1 MNGMNTGMIVS
12 ILYKVYLF
20 LLNYINPSQYVYI
33 IDYFTK
39 PNQNRTRMSSLVSQE
54 NKELLW
60 GLLSEEG
67 LFDGI
72 PENVTQEEVKH
83 VFERI
88 LKNLSA
94 TIPSLHAAKLKELHR
109 AKHQAI
115 AEEDYDAAKKLRTTI
130 SEMEAPLARL
140 EKLEARKH
148 LAIQAED
155 FEAAKQI
162 KMEIDLLRAASFSL
176 KELNK
181 IAIESLAINIPKL
194 ARDISAI
201 KLGTRVFPTKTGGG
215 NHTHPAAGGRL
226 THFAGNAGQSNEPT
240 EIYNAEDFQYQKRQE
255 IEMKMR
261 EKEAEMRSYFEV
273 PRPPEIDFS
282 DFPRDSNPNV
292 RLKSRSVPT
301 ATTTAAEPVVEVIHL
316 AATATTPGP
325 GDDSPFR
332 GGDDMDRLIAERI
345 AARQRDMEEITE
357 RIKASMPPSEQQHQQ
372 LKEYNPN
379 EYVSDTA
386 SLTLPLPMPMSS
398 MPPSEDTRKVRF
410 REDTDSIFLKLKRK
424 PMVDEE

>member
-1 MNGMNTGMIVS
+1 
-12 ILYKVYLF
+12 
-20 LLNYINPSQYVYI
+20 
-33 IDYFTK
+33 
-39 PNQNRTRMSSLVSQE
+39 MSSLVSQE

-60 GLLSEEG
+60 SLLSEEG

-72 PENVTQEEVKH
+72 PENVTPEEIKH

-94 TIPSLHAAKLKELHR
+94 TIPTLHAAKLRELHQ
-109 AKHQAI
+109 AKQQAI
-115 AEEDYDAAKKLRTTI
+115 LEEDYDAAKKLRATI
-130 SEMEAPLARL
+130 DEMEAPLARL

-162 KMEIDLLRAASFSL
+162 KTEIDHLRSASFSL

-181 IAIESLAINIPKL
+181 IAIESLAVNIPKL

-201 KLGTRVFPTKTGGG
+201 KLGTRVYGTKSAPQTSGGG
-215 NHTHPAAGGRL
+215 GGGSVR
-226 THFAGNAGQSNEPT
+226 
-240 EIYNAEDFQYQKRQE
+240 EIYNAEDFQSQKRQE

-282 DFPRDSNPNV
+282 DFPRDSNQMV
-292 RLKSRSVPT
+292 RLKSRSSAP
-301 ATTTAAEPVVEVIHL
+301 APAPASEPVVEVVHL
-316 AATATTPGP
+316 DAPVAPASTSALGPGPGP

-357 RIKASMPPSEQQHQQ
+357 RMKASMPPSQQP
-372 LKEYNPN
+372 LPIKEYNPN
-379 EYVSDTA
+379 EFVQADT
-386 SLTLPLPMPMSS
+386 SSVTLPMP
-398 MPPSEDTRKVRF
+398 PLPLQSEDTRKVRF
-410 REDTDSIFLKLKRK
+410 QEDTDSIFLKLKRK
-424 PMVDEE
+424 PMTDDG

>member
-1 MNGMNTGMIVS
+1 
-12 ILYKVYLF
+12 
-20 LLNYINPSQYVYI
+20 
-33 IDYFTK
+33 
-39 PNQNRTRMSSLVSQE
+39 MSSLISQE

-60 GLLSEEG
+60 SLLSEEG

-72 PENVTQEEVKH
+72 PENVTPEEIKH

-94 TIPSLHAAKLKELHR
+94 TIPTLHAAKLRELHQ
-109 AKHQAI
+109 AKHHAI
-115 AEEDYDAAKKLRTTI
+115 ADEDYDAAKKLRATI
-130 SEMEAPLARL
+130 DEMEAPLARL
-140 EKLEARKH
+140 DKLEARKV

-162 KMEIDLLRAASFSL
+162 KTEIDRLRAASFSL

-181 IAIESLAINIPKL
+181 IAIESLAVNIPKL

-201 KLGTRVFPTKTGGG
+201 KLGTRVFPTKTGAA
-215 NHTHPAAGGRL
+215 TAAAAAG
-226 THFAGNAGQSNEPT
+226 AGLDRRPGVPT
-240 EIYNAEDFQYQKRQE
+240 EIYNAEDFQSQKRQE

-261 EKEAEMRSYFEV
+261 EKEAEMRSYFEI

-282 DFPRDSNPNV
+282 DFPRDNGT

-301 ATTTAAEPVVEVIHL
+301 ATMTMTITAPVAEPVVEVVHL
-316 AATATTPGP
+316 DAPTASAAAAIPGP

-357 RIKASMPPSEQQHQQ
+357 RMKATMPPPSQQQPLPMKEYDPNEFVVPAQMPQQMLPPLPPSE
-372 LKEYNPN
+372 E
-379 EYVSDTA
+379 
-386 SLTLPLPMPMSS
+386 
-398 MPPSEDTRKVRF
+398 TRKVRF
-410 REDTDSIFLKLKRK
+410 QDDMDSIFLKLKRK
-424 PMVDEE
+424 PMVEDE

>member
-1 MNGMNTGMIVS
+1 
-12 ILYKVYLF
+12 
-20 LLNYINPSQYVYI
+20 
-33 IDYFTK
+33 
-39 PNQNRTRMSSLVSQE
+39 MSSLVSQE

-72 PENVTQEEVKH
+72 PENVTPEEIKH

-94 TIPSLHAAKLKELHR
+94 TIPSLHAAKLKELHY
-109 AKHQAI
+109 AKQQAI
-115 AEEDYDAAKKLRTTI
+115 ADEDYDTAKKLRATI
-130 SEMEAPLARL
+130 DEMEAPLARL
-140 EKLEARKH
+140 EKLEARKY

-162 KMEIDLLRAASFSL
+162 KTEIDRLRAASFSL

-181 IAIESLAINIPKL
+181 IAIESLAVNIPKL

-201 KLGTRVFPTKTGGG
+201 KLGTRVFPTKTGVGP
-215 NHTHPAAGGRL
+215 NVVHATAGTERI
-226 THFAGNAGQSNEPT
+226 QSGVR
-240 EIYNAEDFQYQKRQE
+240 EIYNAEDFQSQKRQE

-282 DFPRDSNPNV
+282 DFPREQ
-292 RLKSRSVPT
+292 RLKSREPLKTSVSN
-301 ATTTAAEPVVEVIHL
+301 AMSMPVVETIEL
-316 AATATTPGP
+316 DTLTQQIPQEPLGP

-332 GGDDMDRLIAERI
+332 GGDDMDKLIAERI
-345 AARQRDMEEITE
+345 AARQRDIEEITE
-357 RIKASMPPSEQQHQQ
+357 RMKASMPPSAAQQTQQ
-372 LKEYNPN
+372 PLPLKEYDPN
-379 EYVSDTA
+379 EFIPDIQMQQQQV
-386 SLTLPLPMPMSS
+386 
-398 MPPSEDTRKVRF
+398 PPFPNSGEETRKVRF
-410 REDTDSIFLKLKRK
+410 QEDTDSIFLKLKRK
-424 PMVDEE
+424 PMMHDDA

>member
-1 MNGMNTGMIVS
+1 
-12 ILYKVYLF
+12 
-20 LLNYINPSQYVYI
+20 
-33 IDYFTK
+33 
-39 PNQNRTRMSSLVSQE
+39 MSSLVSHE

-72 PENVTQEEVKH
+72 PENVTPEEVKH

-94 TIPSLHAAKLKELHR
+94 TIPSLHAAKLKELHH

-130 SEMEAPLARL
+130 DEMEAPLARL

-162 KMEIDLLRAASFSL
+162 KMEIDRLRAASFSL

-201 KLGTRVFPTKTGGG
+201 KSGTRVFPTKTGGG
-215 NHTHPAAGGRL
+215 NHTHPAALAAPTTGVRL
-226 THFAGNAGQSNEPT
+226 TRFAGNAGQSNEPT

-282 DFPRDSNPNV
+282 DFPRDSNQIV

-301 ATTTAAEPVVEVIHL
+301 PTATATEPVVEVIQL
-316 AATATTPGP
+316 DAAATAPGP

-357 RIKASMPPSEQQHQQ
+357 RIKASMPPSEQQQQ
-372 LKEYNPN
+372 FAIPTKEYNPN

-398 MPPSEDTRKVRF
+398 LPPSEDTRKVRF

>member
-1 MNGMNTGMIVS
+1 
-12 ILYKVYLF
+12 
-20 LLNYINPSQYVYI
+20 
-33 IDYFTK
+33 
-39 PNQNRTRMSSLVSQE
+39 MSSLVSQE

-72 PENVTQEEVKH
+72 PENVTPEEVKH

-94 TIPSLHAAKLKELHR
+94 TIPSLHAAKLKELHH

-140 EKLEARKH
+140 EKLEARKQ

-201 KLGTRVFPTKTGGG
+201 KLGTRVFPTKTGVG
-215 NHTHPAAGGRL
+215 NHTHPTATTGGRL
-226 THFAGNAGQSNEPT
+226 THFAGNAGGQSNEPT

-282 DFPRDSNPNV
+282 DFPRDSNPMV

-301 ATTTAAEPVVEVIHL
+301 ATATAAEPVVEVIHL
-316 AATATTPGP
+316 AATTPGP
-325 GDDSPFR
+325 SDDSPFR

-357 RIKASMPPSEQQHQQ
+357 RMKASMPPSEQQQQHQQ

-424 PMVDEE
+424 PMADEE

>member
-1 MNGMNTGMIVS
+1 
-12 ILYKVYLF
+12 
-20 LLNYINPSQYVYI
+20 
-33 IDYFTK
+33 
-39 PNQNRTRMSSLVSQE
+39 MSSLVSQE

-60 GLLSEEG
+60 ALLSEEG

-72 PENVTQEEVKH
+72 PENVSPEEIKH

-94 TIPSLHAAKLKELHR
+94 TIPSLHAAKLKELHY

-115 AEEDYDAAKKLRTTI
+115 VEEDYDAAKKLRATI
-130 SEMEAPLARL
+130 DEMEAPLARL
-140 EKLEARKH
+140 EKLESRKY

-162 KMEIDLLRAASFSL
+162 KTEIDRIRAASFSL

-181 IAIESLAINIPKL
+181 IAIESLAVNIPKL

-201 KLGTRVFPTKTGGG
+201 KLGTRVFPTKTG
-215 NHTHPAAGGRL
+215 AAAAAAAPMAVDRRPGV
-226 THFAGNAGQSNEPT
+226 H
-240 EIYNAEDFQYQKRQE
+240 EIYNAEDFQSQKRQE

-273 PRPPEIDFS
+273 PRPAEIDFS
-282 DFPRDSNPNV
+282 DFPRDSS

-301 ATTTAAEPVVEVIHL
+301 ATMTASAAEPVVEVIHL
-316 AATATTPGP
+316 DAPAHPAAASIAAAVPGP

-345 AARQRDMEEITE
+345 AARQRDMIEITE
-357 RIKASMPPSEQQHQQ
+357 QMKASMPPSQQQHLQP

-379 EYVSDTA
+379 EFVSDTA
-386 SLTLPLPMPMSS
+386 SLTLP
-398 MPPSEDTRKVRF
+398 MPPLPPPPQSEETRKVRF
-410 REDTDSIFLKLKRK
+410 QEDTDSIFLKLKRK
-424 PMVDEE
+424 PMGNYNDVSNE

>member
-1 MNGMNTGMIVS
+1 
-12 ILYKVYLF
+12 
-20 LLNYINPSQYVYI
+20 
-33 IDYFTK
+33 
-39 PNQNRTRMSSLVSQE
+39 MSSLIAQE

-60 GLLSEEG
+60 SLLAEEG

-72 PENVTQEEVKH
+72 PENVTPEEIKH

-94 TIPSLHAAKLKELHR
+94 TIPSLHAAKLRELHQ
-109 AKHQAI
+109 AKQQAI
-115 AEEDYDAAKKLRTTI
+115 KEEDYDAAKKLRATI
-130 SEMEAPLARL
+130 DEMEAPLARL
-140 EKLEARKH
+140 EKLESRKH

-162 KMEIDLLRAASFSL
+162 KTEIDRLRASAFSL

-181 IAIESLAINIPKL
+181 IAIESLAVNIPKL

-201 KLGTRVFPTKTGGG
+201 KLGKRVFQTKQGATTATGQPMLGGG
-215 NHTHPAAGGRL
+215 VGGGIRPT
-226 THFAGNAGQSNEPT
+226 THFAGNNTLQSIEPT
-240 EIYNAEDFQYQKRQE
+240 EIYNAEDFQSQKRQE

-273 PRPPEIDFS
+273 QRPPEIDFS
-282 DFPRDSNPNV
+282 DFPRDNST
-292 RLKSRSVPT
+292 RLKSRSVPQT
-301 ATTTAAEPVVEVIHL
+301 PVVEVIHL
-316 AATATTPGP
+316 DAPPPSMAVAAATALGP

-332 GGDDMDRLIAERI
+332 GGDDMERLIAERI

-357 RIKASMPPSEQQHQQ
+357 RMKASLPPSQQQEQQFAIPM
-372 LKEYNPN
+372 KEYNPN
-379 EYVSDTA
+379 EYMADNA
-386 SLTLPLPMPMSS
+386 SFTHPLPMAPLPPPP
-398 MPPSEDTRKVRF
+398 PPSEDTRKVRF

-424 PMVDEE
+424 PMAEED

>member
-1 MNGMNTGMIVS
+1 
-12 ILYKVYLF
+12 
-20 LLNYINPSQYVYI
+20 
-33 IDYFTK
+33 
-39 PNQNRTRMSSLVSQE
+39 MSSLVSQE

-72 PENVTQEEVKH
+72 PENVTPEEVKH

-94 TIPSLHAAKLKELHR
+94 TIPSLHAAKLKELHH
-109 AKHQAI
+109 AKQQAI

-201 KLGTRVFPTKTGGG
+201 KLRTRVFPTKTGGG
-215 NHTHPAAGGRL
+215 NHTHPAAPAAPTTTATTGVRL
-226 THFAGNAGQSNEPT
+226 TRFAGNASQSNELT

-273 PRPPEIDFS
+273 QRPPEIDFS
-282 DFPRDSNPNV
+282 DFPRDSNQMV

-301 ATTTAAEPVVEVIHL
+301 AAAAEPVVEVIQL
-316 AATATTPGP
+316 DAATTTPGP

-357 RIKASMPPSEQQHQQ
+357 RLKASMPPSEQQQQ
-372 LKEYNPN
+372 QQKEYNPN

-398 MPPSEDTRKVRF
+398 LPPSEDTRKVRF
-410 REDTDSIFLKLKRK
+410 REDMDSIFLKLKRK

>member
-1 MNGMNTGMIVS
+1 
-12 ILYKVYLF
+12 
-20 LLNYINPSQYVYI
+20 
-33 IDYFTK
+33 
-39 PNQNRTRMSSLVSQE
+39 MSSLISQE

-60 GLLSEEG
+60 SLLSEEG

-72 PENVTQEEVKH
+72 PENVTPEEIKH

-94 TIPSLHAAKLKELHR
+94 TIPSLHAAKLRELHQ
-109 AKHQAI
+109 AKQQAI
-115 AEEDYDAAKKLRTTI
+115 AEEDYDAAKQLRATI
-130 SEMEAPLARL
+130 DEMEAPLARL
-140 EKLEARKH
+140 DKLEGRKH

-162 KMEIDLLRAASFSL
+162 KTEIDRLRAASFSL

-201 KLGTRVFPTKTGGG
+201 KLGTRVFPTKEGGTASPIINRTSG
-215 NHTHPAAGGRL
+215 VR
-226 THFAGNAGQSNEPT
+226 
-240 EIYNAEDFQYQKRQE
+240 EIYNAEDFQSQKRQE

-292 RLKSRSVPT
+292 RLKSKPPSAAASAAASAP
-301 ATTTAAEPVVEVIHL
+301 AAEPVVEVVHL
-316 AATATTPGP
+316 DAPAPASAPGP

-345 AARQRDMEEITE
+345 AARQRDMEEIAE
-357 RIKASMPPSEQQHQQ
+357 RMKASIPPSQLEQQQPLPLKEYDPNEFVVPAQMPQQMTSPLPPSE
-372 LKEYNPN
+372 E
-379 EYVSDTA
+379 
-386 SLTLPLPMPMSS
+386 
-398 MPPSEDTRKVRF
+398 TRKVRF
-410 REDTDSIFLKLKRK
+410 QEDTDSIFLKLKRK
-424 PMVDEE
+424 PMVEDE

>member
-1 MNGMNTGMIVS
+1 
-12 ILYKVYLF
+12 
-20 LLNYINPSQYVYI
+20 
-33 IDYFTK
+33 
-39 PNQNRTRMSSLVSQE
+39 MSSLISQE

-60 GLLSEEG
+60 SLLAEEG

-72 PENVTQEEVKH
+72 PENVTPEEIKH

-94 TIPSLHAAKLKELHR
+94 TIPTLHAAKLRELHQ
-109 AKHQAI
+109 AKHHAI
-115 AEEDYDAAKKLRTTI
+115 ADEDYDAAKKLRATI
-130 SEMEAPLARL
+130 DEMEAPLARL
-140 EKLEARKH
+140 EKLEGRKH

-162 KMEIDLLRAASFSL
+162 KTEIDRLRAASFSL

-181 IAIESLAINIPKL
+181 IAIESLAVNIPKL

-201 KLGTRVFPTKTGGG
+201 KLGTRVFPTKTGAA
-215 NHTHPAAGGRL
+215 TAAGAAAA
-226 THFAGNAGQSNEPT
+226 AGAGVDRRSGVPT
-240 EIYNAEDFQYQKRQE
+240 EIYNAEDFQSQKRQE

-273 PRPPEIDFS
+273 QRPPEIDFS
-282 DFPRDSNPNV
+282 DFPRDNGT

-301 ATTTAAEPVVEVIHL
+301 ATMTITAPAAEPVVEVIHL
-316 AATATTPGP
+316 DAPTASAAAAIPGP

-357 RIKASMPPSEQQHQQ
+357 RMKATMPPSQQQHIQP
-372 LKEYNPN
+372 LKDYDPN
-379 EYVSDTA
+379 EFVSDTA
-386 SLTLPLPMPMSS
+386 SLTLPMPP
-398 MPPSEDTRKVRF
+398 PPSEETRKVRF
-410 REDTDSIFLKLKRK
+410 QEDMDSIFLKLKRK
-424 PMVDEE
+424 PMADEE

>member
-1 MNGMNTGMIVS
+1 
-12 ILYKVYLF
+12 
-20 LLNYINPSQYVYI
+20 
-33 IDYFTK
+33 
-39 PNQNRTRMSSLVSQE
+39 MSSLVSQE

-72 PENVTQEEVKH
+72 PENVTPEEVKH

-115 AEEDYDAAKKLRTTI
+115 AEEDYDAAKKFRITI
-130 SEMEAPLARL
+130 DEMEAPLARL
-140 EKLEARKH
+140 EKLEARKQ

-162 KMEIDLLRAASFSL
+162 KMEIDRLRAASFSL

-201 KLGTRVFPTKTGGG
+201 KSGTRVFPTKTGGG
-215 NHTHPAAGGRL
+215 NHTHPTATTGGRL
-226 THFAGNAGQSNEPT
+226 THFAGNAGGQSNEPT

-301 ATTTAAEPVVEVIHL
+301 ATAAEPVVEVIHL

-357 RIKASMPPSEQQHQQ
+357 RMKASMPPSEQQQHQQ

-398 MPPSEDTRKVRF
+398 IPPSEDTRKVRF

-424 PMVDEE
+424 PMADEE

>member
-1 MNGMNTGMIVS
+1 
-12 ILYKVYLF
+12 
-20 LLNYINPSQYVYI
+20 
-33 IDYFTK
+33 
-39 PNQNRTRMSSLVSQE
+39 MSSLVSQE

-60 GLLSEEG
+60 ALLSEEG

-72 PENVTQEEVKH
+72 PENVSPEEIKH

-94 TIPSLHAAKLKELHR
+94 TIPTLHAAKLKELHY
-109 AKHQAI
+109 AKQQAI
-115 AEEDYDAAKKLRTTI
+115 AEEDYDAAKKLRATI
-130 SEMEAPLARL
+130 DEMEAPLARL
-140 EKLEARKH
+140 EKLESRKH

-162 KMEIDLLRAASFSL
+162 KTEIDRIRAASFSL

-181 IAIESLAINIPKL
+181 IAIESLAVNIPKL

-201 KLGTRVFPTKTGGG
+201 KLGTRVFPTKTGATRTGG
-215 NHTHPAAGGRL
+215 GGAMEAVTINKRP
-226 THFAGNAGQSNEPT
+226 GVPT
-240 EIYNAEDFQYQKRQE
+240 EIYNAEDFQSQKRQE

-273 PRPPEIDFS
+273 PRPAEIDFS
-282 DFPRDSNPNV
+282 DFPRDSS

-301 ATTTAAEPVVEVIHL
+301 ATMTAPAAEPVVEVIHL
-316 AATATTPGP
+316 DAPSAHPVAASRAAAIPGPGP

-357 RIKASMPPSEQQHQQ
+357 QMKASMPPSQQQQ
-372 LKEYNPN
+372 QQQLQPLKEYNPN
-379 EYVSDTA
+379 EFVSDTA
-386 SLTLPLPMPMSS
+386 SLTLPMPPLPPP
-398 MPPSEDTRKVRF
+398 PPSEETRKVRF

-424 PMVDEE
+424 PMAEND

>member
-1 MNGMNTGMIVS
+1 MNTPITT
-12 ILYKVYLF
+12 
-20 LLNYINPSQYVYI
+20 
-33 IDYFTK
+33 TK
-39 PNQNRTRMSSLVSQE
+39 PTPRMSSLISQE

-60 GLLSEEG
+60 SLLAEEG

-72 PENVTQEEVKH
+72 PENVTPEEIKH

-94 TIPSLHAAKLKELHR
+94 TIPSLHAAKLRELHQ
-109 AKHQAI
+109 AKQQAI
-115 AEEDYDAAKKLRTTI
+115 AEEDYDAAKQLRATI
-130 SEMEAPLARL
+130 DEMEAPLARL
-140 EKLEARKH
+140 DKLEARKV

-162 KMEIDLLRAASFSL
+162 KTEIDRLRAASFSL

-181 IAIESLAINIPKL
+181 IAIESIAINIPKL

-201 KLGTRVFPTKTGGG
+201 KLGTRVFPTKEGGTASSIINRTSG
-215 NHTHPAAGGRL
+215 VR
-226 THFAGNAGQSNEPT
+226 
-240 EIYNAEDFQYQKRQE
+240 EIYNAEDFQSQKRQE

-292 RLKSRSVPT
+292 RLKSK
-301 ATTTAAEPVVEVIHL
+301 ATSASAAAASASSTPAAEPVVEVVHL
-316 AATATTPGP
+316 DAPALASASAPGP

-345 AARQRDMEEITE
+345 AARQRDMEEIAE
-357 RIKASMPPSEQQHQQ
+357 RMKATMPPAQLQQQQPLPLKEYDPNEFVVPAQMPQQMLPPLPPSE
-372 LKEYNPN
+372 E
-379 EYVSDTA
+379 
-386 SLTLPLPMPMSS
+386 
-398 MPPSEDTRKVRF
+398 TRKVRF
-410 REDTDSIFLKLKRK
+410 QEDTDSIFLKLKRK
-424 PMVDEE
+424 PMVEDE

>member
-1 MNGMNTGMIVS
+1 
-12 ILYKVYLF
+12 
-20 LLNYINPSQYVYI
+20 
-33 IDYFTK
+33 
-39 PNQNRTRMSSLVSQE
+39 MSSLVSQE

-60 GLLSEEG
+60 ALLSEEG

-72 PENVTQEEVKH
+72 PENVSPEEIKH

-94 TIPSLHAAKLKELHR
+94 TIPTLHATKLKELHY
-109 AKHQAI
+109 AKQHAI
-115 AEEDYDAAKKLRTTI
+115 AEEDYDAAKKLRATI
-130 SEMEAPLARL
+130 DEMEAPLARL
-140 EKLEARKH
+140 EKLESRKH

-162 KMEIDLLRAASFSL
+162 KMEIDRIRAASFSL

-181 IAIESLAINIPKL
+181 IAIESLAVNIPKL

-201 KLGTRVFPTKTGGG
+201 KLGTRVFPTKTGAA
-215 NHTHPAAGGRL
+215 AAGG
-226 THFAGNAGQSNEPT
+226 AGEQRHYGGGAVAVDRRPGVPT
-240 EIYNAEDFQYQKRQE
+240 EIYNAEDFQSKKREE

-273 PRPPEIDFS
+273 PRPAEIDFS
-282 DFPRDSNPNV
+282 DFPRDRN

-301 ATTTAAEPVVEVIHL
+301 ATMTASAAEPVVEVIHL
-316 AATATTPGP
+316 DAPSTASTTAAVPGP

-345 AARQRDMEEITE
+345 AARQRDMIEITE
-357 RIKASMPPSEQQHQQ
+357 LMKASMPPSQQQQHIQP

-379 EYVSDTA
+379 EFVSDTA
-386 SLTLPLPMPMSS
+386 SLTLPMPPLPP
-398 MPPSEDTRKVRF
+398 PPSEDTRKVRSQ
-410 REDTDSIFLKLKRK
+410 EDMDSIFLKLKRK
-424 PMVDEE
+424 PMTGDD

>member
-1 MNGMNTGMIVS
+1 
-12 ILYKVYLF
+12 
-20 LLNYINPSQYVYI
+20 
-33 IDYFTK
+33 
-39 PNQNRTRMSSLVSQE
+39 MSSLISQE

-60 GLLSEEG
+60 SLLSEEG

-72 PENVTQEEVKH
+72 PENVTPEDVKH

-94 TIPSLHAAKLKELHR
+94 TIPSLHAAKLRELHQ

-115 AEEDYDAAKKLRTTI
+115 ADEDYDAAKKLRATI
-130 SEMEAPLARL
+130 DEMEAPLARL

-162 KMEIDLLRAASFSL
+162 KTEIDRLRAASFSL

-181 IAIESLAINIPKL
+181 IAIESLAVNIPKL
-194 ARDISAI
+194 ARDISAL
-201 KLGTRVFPTKTGGG
+201 KTQGTRVYPTQTQ
-215 NHTHPAAGGRL
+215 AAPVVVDRR
-226 THFAGNAGQSNEPT
+226 SSIPT
-240 EIYNAEDFQYQKRQE
+240 EIYNAEDFQSQKRQE

-282 DFPRDSNPNV
+282 DFPRDANM

-301 ATTTAAEPVVEVIHL
+301 ATITAPAAEPVVEVVHL
-316 AATATTPGP
+316 AAPSPFTTAAGPGPGP

-357 RIKASMPPSEQQHQQ
+357 QMKASMPSSQQQQ
-372 LKEYNPN
+372 QQSLKEYNPN
-379 EYVSDTA
+379 EFAPPDTA
-386 SLTLPLPMPMSS
+386 SLTLPMPPMPH
-398 MPPSEDTRKVRF
+398 SEDTRKVRF
-410 REDTDSIFLKLKRK
+410 REDMDSIFLKLKRK
-424 PMVDEE
+424 PMAEDE

>member
-1 MNGMNTGMIVS
+1 
-12 ILYKVYLF
+12 
-20 LLNYINPSQYVYI
+20 
-33 IDYFTK
+33 
-39 PNQNRTRMSSLVSQE
+39 MSSLVSQE

-60 GLLSEEG
+60 ALLSEEG

-72 PENVTQEEVKH
+72 PENVSPDEIKH

-94 TIPSLHAAKLKELHR
+94 TIPTLHAAKLKELHY

-115 AEEDYDAAKKLRTTI
+115 VEEDYDAAKKLRATI
-130 SEMEAPLARL
+130 DEMEAPLARL
-140 EKLEARKH
+140 EKLESRKH

-162 KMEIDLLRAASFSL
+162 KTEIDRIRAASFSL

-181 IAIESLAINIPKL
+181 IAIESLAVNIPKL

-201 KLGTRVFPTKTGGG
+201 KLGTRVFPTKTGAGEQRHNG
-215 NHTHPAAGGRL
+215 NGAMAAVDRRPGV
-226 THFAGNAGQSNEPT
+226 PT
-240 EIYNAEDFQYQKRQE
+240 EIYNAEDFQSKKREE

-273 PRPPEIDFS
+273 QRPPEIDFS
-282 DFPRDSNPNV
+282 DFPRDRS

-301 ATTTAAEPVVEVIHL
+301 ATMTAPAAEPVVEVIHL
-316 AATATTPGP
+316 DAPSAASTAAAISGP

-357 RIKASMPPSEQQHQQ
+357 QMKASMPPSQQQQ
-372 LKEYNPN
+372 VQPLKEYNPN
-379 EYVSDTA
+379 EFVSDTA
-386 SLTLPLPMPMSS
+386 SLTLP
-398 MPPSEDTRKVRF
+398 MPPPPPPKSEETRKVRF
-410 REDTDSIFLKLKRK
+410 QEDMDSIFLKLKRK
-424 PMVDEE
+424 PMADGE